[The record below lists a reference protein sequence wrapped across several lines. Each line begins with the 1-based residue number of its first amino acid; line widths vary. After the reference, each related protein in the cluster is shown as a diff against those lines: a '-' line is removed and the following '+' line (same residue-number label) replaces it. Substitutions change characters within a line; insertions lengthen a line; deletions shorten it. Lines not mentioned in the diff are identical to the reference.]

1 MSPRDRVPPTP
12 FGRIFTGEAAA
23 FLAARGGEAIF
34 KIVPQQ
40 VIDTCVDLLPPS
52 ILSTPDRQKDFA
64 RYAKTFALL
73 LFRGDVVKAEIVQEF
88 LVESL
93 EEIANRKDEYESGRG
108 DKKKSIVQEAL
119 NKRASKLEK
128 LRAAIS
134 PPTAP
139 GRNLWDTLAVL
150 PAYKQVAFWD
160 WFKLQEEPFRDSVHD
175 TGATIVVSEE
185 RLLSFIDAPPEMKN
199 ETMEHMLKKSPKLGP
214 SKSALE
220 RFFGG
225 VRGKGEKYLEP
236 DGPEMVDYTNT
247 ATARATDRKDRIKAR
262 SRLFR

>member
-1 MSPRDRVPPTP
+1 MAAKNHVPPAP

-34 KIVPQQ
+34 KVVPQQ
-40 VIDTCVDLLPPS
+40 VIDTCVDILPAG

-64 RYAKTFALL
+64 RYAKVFALL
-73 LFRGDVVKAEIVQEF
+73 VFRGDVVKAEIVQEF

-119 NKRASKLEK
+119 NKRASKLDK

-160 WFKLQEEPFRDSVHD
+160 WFKSKDSKDRDHILDIGS
-175 TGATIVVSEE
+175 GIVVTEE
-185 RLLSFIDAPPEMKN
+185 RLLSFIDAPPEVKVELMKN
-199 ETMEHMLKKSPKLGP
+199 LLDKNPRLGP
-214 SKSALE
+214 SKGPLE
-220 RFFGG
+220 RFLGD
-225 VRGKGEKYLEP
+225 VRGKGGQYLDPEGAEMADFKDKTEK
-236 DGPEMVDYTNT
+236 
-247 ATARATDRKDRIKAR
+247 RAKERKDKVRAR
-262 SRLFR
+262 GRMF